1 MVSIRVYVLFR
12 VSRRRGGNGSGDTL
26 TGSSV
31 NSKSLNGVG
40 RPRRRTW
47 YALTVASDPMPDTIQ
62 SQTSKGVQ
70 GFPPLTF
77 AGSGVLT
84 PRRRAVLGASAWACT
99 ALQGGPGFNGG
110 YLVKAAAAVHLGGRP
125 GFRAVP
131 GMPGARWPDRSA
143 RGGGPSRL

>member
-1 MVSIRVYVLFR
+1 MISPF
-12 VSRRRGGNGSGDTL
+12 
-26 TGSSV
+26 
-31 NSKSLNGVG
+31 
-40 RPRRRTW
+40 
-47 YALTVASDPMPDTIQ
+47 Q

-84 PRRRAVLGASAWACT
+84 PGRRAVLGASAWACT

-110 YLVKAAAAVHLGGRP
+110 YLVNAAAAVHLGGRP
-125 GFRAVP
+125 GFRAGP

-143 RGGGPSRL
+143 RGGRAVTPLVYVTIFARSPGGGWFQDTKKPGLADTKTGQKLTGKGTPGHENNHSRLRTDNL